1 MGNFPAMYIL
11 LEIAEVCEL
20 AVISA
25 QAFLCL
31 FSLAMNAES
40 GSKFSFQFDWPWIL
54 KQKLNQLNENP

>member
-31 FSLAMNAES
+31 LSLALNAES
-40 GSKFSFQFDWPWIL
+40 GSKFSFQFD
-54 KQKLNQLNENP
+54 

>member
-1 MGNFPAMYIL
+1 MGNFPVMYIL

-31 FSLAMNAES
+31 VES
-40 GSKFSFQFDWPWIL
+40 GSECRKWLEVFISV
-54 KQKLNQLNENP
+54 